1 MCADIKKKTECDMH
15 VDLLSLVHKTSVVC
29 VPEVDYYV
37 LTYAHDNADACI
49 KLSRWTASLGVTPAL
64 CIFFRA
70 ASRQVSC
77 SC

>member
-1 MCADIKKKTECDMH
+1 MH

-29 VPEVDYYV
+29 VPEVDYYNIM
-37 LTYAHDNADACI
+37 LTYAHDNADARI
-49 KLSRWTASLGVTPAL
+49 KLSRWTASLRVTPAL